1 MFVDESPPTTA
12 ADPVAPAEQAAG
24 GPGAARGGESDDL
37 SAVRTL
43 ILEAHPD
50 VVPDLVTGATV
61 AELLASVEGA
71 RAAYAA
77 VAGRLAAMTP
87 DDGLDGMESAPVAA
101 SSPPRRSTTA
111 AGTPSVVLAAEGMSS
126 SDAPAA
132 IKLESSR
139 LRSVPA
145 R

>member
-50 VVPDLVTGATV
+50 VVPDLVTGSTV

-77 VAGRLAAMTP
+77 VAGKLAAMTA
-87 DDGLDGMESAPVAA
+87 DDGLDGRPASPPMIPGGGGAPLPVDPDRLPASEKIRRGLRATVAA
-101 SSPPRRSTTA
+101 TR
-111 AGTPSVVLAAEGMSS
+111 EG
-126 SDAPAA
+126 PV
-132 IKLESSR
+132 R
-139 LRSVPA
+139 
-145 R
+145 